1 MFFAI
6 DRFPST
12 TLMLGLTDE
21 SVEGQWLTFDGKS
34 PSYTNWNQI
43 GTNGREPNG
52 GRASNYAFAYSKS
65 MEDHHGP
72 SVPAGTWN
80 DVGSILPANAG
91 GYMCTYELV
100 CNERKCK
107 FYIARS

>member
-12 TLMLGLTDE
+12 TLMLGLTDA

-34 PSYTNWNQI
+34 PTYTNWN
-43 GTNGREPNG
+43 TNNGEPSG
-52 GRASNYAFAYSKS
+52 GRGSNYAFAYSKS
-65 MEDHHGP
+65 REDQHGP
-72 SVPAGTWN
+72 SIPAGTWN
-80 DVGSILPANAG
+80 DVGSILPSDAG

-100 CNERKCK
+100 CNESSCK
-107 FYIARS
+107 FDIHLD